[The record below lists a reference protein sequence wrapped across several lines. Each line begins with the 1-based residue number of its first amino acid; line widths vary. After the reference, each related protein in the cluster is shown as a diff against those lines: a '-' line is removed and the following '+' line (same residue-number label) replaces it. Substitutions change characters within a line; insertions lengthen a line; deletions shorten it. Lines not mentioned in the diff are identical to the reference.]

1 MIFGI
6 QEVTIRIY
14 DKMPKKPKK
23 ITISTRVKDIEH
35 RALLRNSEV
44 LDISLSDYTRAI
56 FKRELNRKTVY
67 NLLKKAAGNGD

>member
-1 MIFGI
+1 
-6 QEVTIRIY
+6 
-14 DKMPKKPKK
+14 MPKKPKK